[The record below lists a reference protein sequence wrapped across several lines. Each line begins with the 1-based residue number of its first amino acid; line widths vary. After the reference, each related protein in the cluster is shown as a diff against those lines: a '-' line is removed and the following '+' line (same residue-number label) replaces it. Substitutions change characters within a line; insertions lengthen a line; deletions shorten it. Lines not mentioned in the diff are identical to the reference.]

1 MTVISLDD
9 IQHCGGTQ
17 TRSNGKLLIV
27 PCFLLSNLGLYL
39 SISLLLVSLIMQTK
53 HKCGDCQLN
62 PTTAGLP
69 AICPHSYRYRCN
81 NFQTVWW
88 TYKPGGLWQKQSS
101 WNLVT
106 ERVTPIEALYTIT
119 HPQHPR
125 FDLVFHC
132 VFCQNVLEQAT
143 FLHCITYMKSLI
155 CTVKNSSKHKST

>member
-17 TRSNGKLLIV
+17 TRSNRKLLIV

-69 AICPHSYRYRCN
+69 AVVE
-81 NFQTVWW
+81 TVHIV
-88 TYKPGGLWQKQSS
+88 TDVNVTISNQCGGLI
-101 WNLVT
+101 N
-106 ERVTPIEALYTIT
+106 T

-125 FDLVFHC
+125 FGLVFHR
-132 VFCQNVLEQAT
+132 VFCQNVFEKAT
-143 FLHCITYMKSLI
+143 YLHITNMESLV
-155 CTVKNSSKHKST
+155 CTVNNSSKHKSTETKQWQQ